1 MLYNDKY
8 KYSKC
13 ILREVINMKRIIS
26 SAIIAA
32 IATGTL
38 SQLPMQAAAAGN
50 VYELENGTIYDA
62 GENTTKVVSMTGAS
76 GGKAVDLKDAGDSVT
91 ISVNV
96 ASAGMYKQ
104 TLRYSQP
111 YDEGGKYQNVL
122 VNGTNIGQIL
132 CGYTKKD
139 SFAEVSTSAYLKK
152 GENKITIQGSW
163 GWTYLDSL
171 TIEAIGTSSESIN
184 TTLSNPNASAQA
196 KSLYSF
202 LCDNYGKHIIS
213 GQQES
218 TWMGSE
224 NYELDIIKNASG
236 RYPALRGLD
245 YMGDDFSGCNRRAKA
260 WYQKGGIVT
269 ICWHCGSD
277 FSGSHS
283 EALADD
289 LDWNKALTP
298 GTNEYNKLVA
308 GMDKGAKALL
318 ELKQEGIP
326 VIWRPFHEF
335 DGKWFWWGKG
345 GAENFKKLWRLMY
358 DRYTNYWGLDNLIWN
373 LGYCGDV
380 NDGWY
385 PGDAYVDIIGAD
397 TYVDNTDSL
406 VGIYQKTALIGN
418 KPVCLHENGPI
429 PDPNKL
435 TAEDADWLWFM
446 TWHTS
451 FIDNHAVN
459 TSSYVNYV
467 YNSDYV
473 LTLDE
478 LPDVYNY
485 TSENTD
491 DPQTELP
498 ETPVVYSSGHPNN
511 IISRNVPAYA
521 SAGKASDGNDSYYY
535 TEWSASGSAYLA
547 YDLSGVPVSQ
557 RKNVLA
563 AWYNTGTFDNIGNY
577 VSKSNEPVDY
587 TIELNSAAGGSYP
600 KDGWVTA
607 AAVSNNHYSSRQHYI
622 NMQYYNWIR
631 LNVKNPDGKSIRLN
645 FDVHDASDGVSDSWI
660 FFGDSITA
668 GSMANCYGTGYAE
681 FVNRIDPAYYPVQQ
695 NGGIG
700 GTVSSDGRN
709 AIDEWLSD
717 SPAKYVS
724 IAYGTND
731 AWGNPNNAQKYYE
744 NVKYMIDAVIAKG
757 KTPVLPKIPYSTN
770 KDVGSNTGYYNAM
783 IDKLY
788 QEYGSKLVH
797 GPDFDKFFRE
807 HTELLGGDGVHPS
820 SDGYE
825 AMRKLWAETMYAN
838 VYTNS
843 QSSDKTYPDNIK
855 VSYSSQYHQI
865 RFTWDTVDNA
875 QNYGIAVY
883 LAGRWRVQTQTISAS
898 ATSYTT
904 PKGLTPGKTY
914 KVAIAAKVNGKWDI
928 SNALKNAVT
937 VTVK

>member
-1 MLYNDKY
+1 
-8 KYSKC
+8 
-13 ILREVINMKRIIS
+13 MKRIIS
-26 SAIIAA
+26 AALIAA
-32 IATGTL
+32 MAAGTL
-38 SQLPMQAAAAGN
+38 SQFPIKAAAAGK

-62 GENTTKVVSMTGAS
+62 GENATKVVTMTGAS
-76 GGKAVDLKDAGDSVT
+76 SGKAIDLKDSGDSVT
-91 ISVNV
+91 ISVNA
-96 ASAGMYKQ
+96 ASAGMYKT

-111 YDEGGKYQNVL
+111 YDKGGKYQNLL

-132 CGYTKKD
+132 CDYTEND

-152 GENKITIQGSW
+152 GENQITIQGSW

-171 TIEAIGTSSESIN
+171 TIEESGTSNGNISTS
-184 TTLSNPNASAQA
+184 LSNPNASAQA

-202 LCDNYGKHIIS
+202 LCDTYGDHIIS

-224 NYELDIIKNASG
+224 NYEMDIIKRASG

-260 WYQKGGIVT
+260 WYEKGGIVT

-318 ELKQEGIP
+318 ELKEAGIP

-345 GAENFKKLWRLMY
+345 GAENFKKLWKLMY
-358 DRYTNYWGLDNLIWN
+358 DRYTNVWGLDNLIWN

-380 NDGWY
+380 NSGWY

-406 VGIYQKTALIGN
+406 VAMYHKTAQVAN

-429 PDPNKL
+429 PDPDKL
-435 TAEDADWLWFM
+435 SAEDSDWLWFM

-451 FIDNHAVN
+451 FIDSNNIN
-459 TSSYVNYV
+459 TAEYVKHV

-478 LPDVYNY
+478 LPDVYHY
-485 TSENTD
+485 TSANNTND
-491 DPQTELP
+491 QPQLP
-498 ETPVVYSSGHPNN
+498 DTPVVYSSGHPNS
-511 IISRNVPAYA
+511 IISRNVPSY
-521 SAGKASDGNDSYYY
+521 SSSGRASDGNDNYYY
-535 TEWSASGSAYLA
+535 TEWSGNAPAYLA
-547 YDLSGVPVSQ
+547 YDLSSVPQSQ
-557 RKNVLA
+557 RKQVLA
-563 AWYNTGTFDNIGNY
+563 AWYNIGTYDNIGQY
-577 VSKSNEPVDY
+577 VNKSNEPVNY
-587 TIELNSAAGGSYP
+587 TIELNKAPGGSYP
-600 KDGWVTA
+600 NDGWVTA
-607 AAVSNNHYSSRQHYI
+607 AEVKNNHYSSRQHYI
-622 NMQYYNWIR
+622 DMQGYNWIR
-631 LNVKNPDGKSIRLN
+631 LNVTSSDGGSVKLN

-668 GSMANCYGTGYAE
+668 GSMVNCYGTSFAE
-681 FVNRIDPAYYPVQQ
+681 FMNRIDSKYYPVQQ

-700 GTVSSDGRN
+700 GTLSSDGRN
-709 AIDEWLSD
+709 AIDGWLSD
-717 SPAKYVS
+717 NPAKFVS

-731 AWGNPNNAQKYYE
+731 AWGNPNNAQRYYE
-744 NVKYMIDAVIAKG
+744 NVKYMIDAVIAAG
-757 KTPVLPKIPYSTN
+757 KTPVLPKIPYATN
-770 KDVGSNTGYYNAM
+770 QDVGANTGYYNAM

-788 QEYGSKLVH
+788 REYGDKLVH
-797 GPDFDKFFRE
+797 GPDFDTFFRE
-807 HTELLGGDGVHPS
+807 NTQYLSGDGVHPS

-838 VYTNS
+838 VYKNS
-843 QSSDKTYPDNIK
+843 QPSAKTYPESIR
-855 VSYSSQYHQI
+855 VSYSSQYHQV
-865 RFTWDTVDNA
+865 RFTWDAVENA

-883 LAGRWRVQTQTISAS
+883 LAGKWRIQTQTISSS
-898 ATSYTT
+898 ALSYTT
-904 PKGLTPGKTY
+904 PKNLTPGKSY
-914 KVAIAAKVNGKWDI
+914 KVAVAAKVNGTWDVA
-928 SNALKNAVT
+928 NAIKNAVT

>member
-1 MLYNDKY
+1 
-8 KYSKC
+8 
-13 ILREVINMKRIIS
+13 MKRFIS
-26 SAIIAA
+26 AA
-32 IATGTL
+32 MVAAMAL
-38 SQLPMQAAAAGN
+38 SQLPLQAAAAGN
-50 VYELENGTIYDA
+50 VYELENGTIYDT
-62 GENTTKVVSMTGAS
+62 GDNVTKVVAMNGAS
-76 GGKAVDLKDAGDSVT
+76 GGKVVDLKDAGDSVT
-91 ISVNV
+91 ISVNA

-111 YDEGGKYQNVL
+111 FDKNGKKQNVL
-122 VNGTNIGQIL
+122 INGTNIGQIQ
-132 CGYTKKD
+132 CSYTEKD

-152 GENKITIQGSW
+152 GENEITIQGSW

-171 TIEAIGTSSESIN
+171 TIEESGTSTANIN
-184 TTLSNPNASAQA
+184 KTLSNPNASAQA
-196 KSLYSF
+196 RSLYSF
-202 LCDNYGKHIIS
+202 LCDTYGDHIIS

-224 NYELDIIKNASG
+224 NYEFDIIKNASG

-283 EALADD
+283 EALAAD

-298 GTNEYNKLVA
+298 GTSEYNKLVA

-318 ELKQEGIP
+318 ELKQAGVP

-345 GAENFKKLWRLMY
+345 GAENFKKLWRIMY

-373 LGYCGDV
+373 LGYSGDV

-397 TYVDNTDSL
+397 TYVDNTSSL
-406 VGIYQKTALIGN
+406 VGIYHKTAQVSN

-429 PDPNKL
+429 PDPDNL
-435 TAEDADWLWFM
+435 TSEGSKWLWFM

-451 FIDNHAVN
+451 FIDSHAIN
-459 TSSYVNYV
+459 TSSYVDHV

-485 TSENTD
+485 TSADIT
-491 DPQTELP
+491 PSQPVLP
-498 ETPVVYSSGHPNN
+498 EAPVVYSAGHPNN
-511 IISRNVPAYA
+511 IISRNVAAY
-521 SAGKASDGNDSYYY
+521 SDAGNASDGNDSYYY
-535 TEWSASGSAYLA
+535 TEWSANAPAYLA
-547 YDLSGVPVSQ
+547 YDLSGVSASQ
-557 RKNVLA
+557 RKQVIA
-563 AWYNTGTFDNIGNY
+563 AWYNTGTFDNIGSYIN
-577 VSKSNEPVDY
+577 KSNEPVDY
-587 TIELNSAAGGSYP
+587 TIEVNAAAGGSYP

-607 AAVSNNHYSSRQHYI
+607 AAVSDNHYSSRQHYI
-622 NMQYYNWIR
+622 DMQGYNWIR
-631 LNVKNPDGKSIRLN
+631 LNVKKPNGGSVRLN
-645 FDVHDASDGVSDSWI
+645 FDVHNASDGVSDSWL
-660 FFGDSITA
+660 FLGDSITA
-668 GSMANCYGTGYAE
+668 GSMVNCYGTSYAE
-681 FVNRIDPAYYPVQQ
+681 FINRIDPDYYPVQQ

-709 AIDEWLSD
+709 AIDEWLSGN
-717 SPAKYVS
+717 PAKYVS

-731 AWGNPNNAQKYYE
+731 AWGNPNNAQKYYD
-744 NVKYMIDAVIAKG
+744 NVKYMIDAVIAAG
-757 KTPVLPKIPYSTN
+757 KTPVLPKIPYATN
-770 KDVGSNTGYYNAM
+770 NDVGANTGNYNAM

-788 QEYGSKLVH
+788 QEYGDKLVH

-807 HTELLGGDGVHPS
+807 NPSLLSGDGVHPS
-820 SDGYE
+820 FDGYE

-838 VYTNS
+838 VYTKTQTS
-843 QSSDKTYPDNIK
+843 VKTYPDPIL
-855 VSYSSQYHQI
+855 VSYSSKYHQI
-865 RFTWDTVDNA
+865 RFEWDAVENA

-883 LAGRWRVQTQTISAS
+883 LAGKWRIQTQSISAS

-904 PKGLTPGKTY
+904 PKNLTPDKTY
-914 KVAIAAKVNGKWDI
+914 KVAIAAKVGGKWDI
-928 SNALKNAVT
+928 ANAIKNAVT